1 MMFADRAV
9 ASRKLAV
16 ALARFR
22 SEHPL
27 VLGIPRGGVPMAR
40 IIADELDCDID
51 VVLVRKLRAP
61 ANSEYAIGAVDE
73 SGWSFVTSE
82 AAWVRPSPEYL
93 EEEKRAQLEVILER
107 RHAYTALRPPIDPKG
122 RVVIVV
128 DDGLAT
134 GSTMM
139 AALHALA
146 AKHPARLVCAVPVAP
161 PDTAVKIKAYCDE
174 VVCLETPRD
183 FSAVG
188 QFYRSFPQTTDEEVV
203 AALQR

>member
-1 MMFADRAV
+1 MFADRAD
-9 ASRKLAV
+9 AARRLAA

-22 SEHPL
+22 DDKPL
-27 VLGIPRGGVPMAR
+27 VLGVPRGGVPMAR
-40 IIADELDCDID
+40 MVADELHGDLD

-61 ANSEYAIGAVDE
+61 ANPEYAIGAVDE
-73 SGWSFVTSE
+73 SGWSFLTPE

-93 EEEKRAQLEVILER
+93 EEEKQVQLDVIRER
-107 RHAYTALRPPIDPKG
+107 RRAYTALRPAIDPSG

-146 AKHPARLVCAVPVAP
+146 AKHPAKLVCAVPVAP
-161 PDTAVKIKAYCDE
+161 PETAEKIRAYCDE
-174 VVCLETPRD
+174 VVCLETPGD

-188 QFYRSFPQTTDEEVV
+188 QFYRSFPQTTDAEVA
-203 AALQR
+203 AALQP

>member
-1 MMFADRAV
+1 MFADRAD
-9 ASRKLAV
+9 AARKLAG

-22 SEHPL
+22 GSNPL
-27 VLGIPRGGVPMAR
+27 VLGIPRGGVPMAGL
-40 IIADELDCDID
+40 IADELQGDLD

-61 ANSEYAIGAVDE
+61 ANPEYAIGAIDE
-73 SGWSFVTSE
+73 SGWSFLTSE

-93 EEEKRAQLEVILER
+93 EQEQRTQFEVIRER
-107 RHAYTALRPPIDPKG
+107 RRAYTALRPARDPAG
-122 RVVIVV
+122 RTVIVV

-146 AKHPARLVCAVPVAP
+146 TKHPARLVCAVPVAP
-161 PDTAVKIKAYCDE
+161 PETIEKVKAYCDE
-174 VVCLETPRD
+174 MVCLATPQD

-188 QFYRSFPQTTDEEVV
+188 QFYRSFPQVTDEEVA
-203 AALQR
+203 AALAR

>member
-1 MMFADRAV
+1 MFADRAD
-9 ASRKLAV
+9 AARKLAG

-22 SEHPL
+22 GSNPL
-27 VLGIPRGGVPMAR
+27 VLGIPRGGVPMAGL
-40 IIADELDCDID
+40 IADELQGDLD

-61 ANSEYAIGAVDE
+61 ANPEYAIGAIDE
-73 SGWSFVTSE
+73 SGWSFLTSE

-93 EEEKRAQLEVILER
+93 EQEQRTQFEVIRER
-107 RHAYTALRPPIDPKG
+107 RRAYTALRPARDPAG
-122 RVVIVV
+122 RTVIVV

-146 AKHPARLVCAVPVAP
+146 TKHPARLVCAVPVAP
-161 PDTAVKIKAYCDE
+161 PETIEKVKAYCDE
-174 VVCLETPRD
+174 VVCLATPQD

-188 QFYRSFPQTTDEEVV
+188 QFYRSFPQVTDEEVA
-203 AALQR
+203 AALAR

>member
-1 MMFADRAV
+1 MFADRAD
-9 ASRKLAV
+9 AARRLGA

-22 SEHPL
+22 GDNPL

-40 IIADELDCDID
+40 MIADALEGDLD

-61 ANSEYAIGAVDE
+61 ANPEYAIGAVDE
-73 SGWSFVTSE
+73 SGWSFLTSE

-93 EEEKRAQLEVILER
+93 EEEKRAQLDVIRER
-107 RHAYTALRPPIDPKG
+107 RRAYTALRPARDPKG
-122 RVVIVV
+122 RIVLVV

-146 AKHPARLVCAVPVAP
+146 AKHPAKLVCGVPVAP
-161 PDTAVKIKAYCDE
+161 AETIEKVKAYCDE

-203 AALQR
+203 AALER

>member
-1 MMFADRAV
+1 MFADRAD
-9 ASRKLAV
+9 AARRLEA

-22 SEHPL
+22 GGNPL

-40 IIADELDCDID
+40 MVADALEGDLD

-61 ANSEYAIGAVDE
+61 ANPEYAIGAVDE
-73 SGWSFVTSE
+73 SGWSFLTSE

-93 EEEKRAQLEVILER
+93 EEEKRAQLDVIRER
-107 RHAYTALRPPIDPKG
+107 RRAYTALRPARDPKG
-122 RVVIVV
+122 RTVIVV

-146 AKHPARLVCAVPVAP
+146 ARHPAKLVCAVPVAP
-161 PDTAVKIKAYCDE
+161 AETIEKVKAYCDE

-188 QFYRSFPQTTDEEVV
+188 QFYTSFPQTTDEEVV
-203 AALQR
+203 AALER

>member
-1 MMFADRAV
+1 MFADRAD
-9 ASRKLAV
+9 AARKLAA
-16 ALARFR
+16 ALARFQG
-22 SEHPL
+22 EYPL
-27 VLGIPRGGVPMAR
+27 VLGIPRGGVPMAKV
-40 IIADELDCDID
+40 IADQLGCDID

-61 ANSEYAIGAVDE
+61 ANAEYAIGAVDE

-107 RHAYTALRPPIDPKG
+107 RRIYTALRPPIDPKG

-134 GSTMM
+134 GSTMV

-146 AKHPARLVCAVPVAP
+146 ARHPAKLVCAVPVAP
-161 PDTAVKIKAYCDE
+161 PETVAKVKAYCDE

-188 QFYRSFPQTTDEEVV
+188 QFYRSFPQTTDAEV
-203 AALQR
+203 AIALQP